1 MPACAD
7 TVNVTDVPAQPDR
20 SAGSAAGMVGT
31 GFTVIVPLAVVLVHP
46 VEFVTDTLYVVLFT
60 GKVAVPL

>member
-7 TVNVTDVPAQPDR
+7 TVNVTDVPAQPTW

-31 GFTVIVPLAVVLVHP
+31 GFTVIVPVVADPLQLLELIGV
-46 VEFVTDTLYVVLFT
+46 TLYVVLLLRLP
-60 GKVAVPL
+60 VV